1 MFVVIEIFNAE
12 DLSMTSQNLSYN
24 FTADALASLA
34 TEAEEPSVTGT
45 SSLNP
50 ETMLLLGSGLIGLAG
65 FGKRKNEIK
74 QI

>member
-24 FTADALASLA
+24 FTADALASLD
-34 TEAEEPSVTGT
+34 TEAEEPSVTST

-65 FGKRKNEIK
+65 FGKRRMK
-74 QI
+74 